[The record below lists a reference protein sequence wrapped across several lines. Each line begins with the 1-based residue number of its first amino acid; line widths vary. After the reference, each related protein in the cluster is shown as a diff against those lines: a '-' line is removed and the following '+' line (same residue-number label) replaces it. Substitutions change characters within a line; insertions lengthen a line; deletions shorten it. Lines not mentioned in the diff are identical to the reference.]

1 MNLAHYMLKTYLN
14 ISMEVIYT
22 IHADY
27 LQQTYLCDNCDVQ
40 MPLLEN
46 YTKRTGFACVTIP
59 KHLMDELPEIEFKGE
74 IVIIEKTKSP
84 TKS

>member
-1 MNLAHYMLKTYLN
+1 
-14 ISMEVIYT
+14 
-22 IHADY
+22 
-27 LQQTYLCDNCDVQ
+27 

-74 IVIIEKTKSP
+74 ILIIEKTKSP